1 MRTITIGSIC
11 ISYNL
16 CILDFWSAFYDF
28 WVSCIS
34 LIFSFLVFSHESN
47 ITRGSWF
54 GALVRSGV
62 AAGQDAGSCVSALCL
77 AVWTLLRCK
86 GPREPWPVW
95 RSRQDHGWIRKG
107 KIRSRNQKGRPATH
121 SFQKKEILCWKVP
134 NMSWRVAQLLN
145 ACLGQKVT
153 ESQEVGLASLHWS
166 HSSWSHHIRIPWSN
180 SFGKSED
187 IPTFSQSSCSATDG
201 YNTCI
206 GCGLYGPAWS
216 SPCRENLQ
224 SLWLEAA

>member
-1 MRTITIGSIC
+1 MIFVFLIFGQFFLWLWSILYC
-11 ISYNL
+11 T
-16 CILDFWSAFYDF
+16 
-28 WVSCIS
+28 S
-34 LIFSFLVFSHESN
+34 LIFSFLVFPQESN
-47 ITRGSWF
+47 KHLPGVMVWCV
-54 GALVRSGV
+54 GAVRSGCW
-62 AAGQDAGSCVSALCL
+62 ARRRILHLCPL
-77 AVWTLLRCK
+77 PCCLNASPLQGTKRTLTSLK
-86 GPREPWPVW
+86 IQTGPRVNPKREDSFPESK
-95 RSRQDHGWIRKG
+95 RDGQQHI
-107 KIRSRNQKGRPATH
+107 H
-121 SFQKKEILCWKVP
+121 SKKEILCWKVP